1 MTLDNEPSPI
11 PSEAEE
17 VHAACGE
24 LSAATEVAQEG
35 ADA

>member
-1 MTLDNEPSPI
+1 MTLDNDPSPVS
-11 PSEAEE
+11 SESEE

-24 LSAATEVAQEG
+24 LSSETESAQEG

>member
-1 MTLDNEPSPI
+1 MTLDNDQSTGL
-11 PSEAEE
+11 SEAEE

-24 LSAATEVAQEG
+24 LSSVTEAEQEW

>member
-1 MTLDNEPSPI
+1 MTLDNDPSTGL
-11 PSEAEE
+11 SEAEK

-24 LSAATEVAQEG
+24 LSAATEAAQEG